1 MKTVGNY
8 LDGIA
13 IGVRQG
19 FYDEAVVRDH
29 LEAIM
34 RDHTKEFLSPE
45 MRKAMDLG
53 DEDFSQLTDLISSW
67 KPDKPYF
74 RFWRR

>member
-29 LEAIM
+29 LEAM
-34 RDHTKEFLSPE
+34 LPSP
-45 MRKAMDLG
+45 
-53 DEDFSQLTDLISSW
+53 IV
-67 KPDKPYF
+67 
-74 RFWRR
+74 